1 MNDIHNLGQS
11 GCKTLEFN
19 LYPRKCLIKINLYY
33 AVEPVIAQISE
44 YLSMAKLRKDN
55 KVNKNNSSVIHKW
68 KETPA
73 FSLVTCFKDQ
83 LENNQ

>member
-19 LYPRKCLIKINLYY
+19 LYPRKCLIKIHFYY
-33 AVEPVIAQISE
+33 VVEPVIAQISE

-68 KETPA
+68 KEISGHM
-73 FSLVTCFKDQ
+73 F
-83 LENNQ
+83 